1 VQSRRP
7 EGLDAVAWTELADAY
22 GPAGDVPPL
31 LVKVAGNGGSWDD
44 QLGDL
49 LNRLLHQGSCYSA
62 SAPALA
68 VLARMITA
76 DSLPAASG
84 RDLYC
89 ALIWAAGLR
98 RDDIIA
104 DADQAA
110 ALGRPAA
117 H

>member
-1 VQSRRP
+1 
-7 EGLDAVAWTELADAY
+7 
-22 GPAGDVPPL
+22 
-31 LVKVAGNGGSWDD
+31 
-44 QLGDL
+44 
-49 LNRLLHQGSCYSA
+49 
-62 SAPALA
+62 
-68 VLARMITA
+68 
-76 DSLPAASG
+76 
-84 RDLYC
+84 LYC